1 MAYNK
6 DSIVDYLKSNKQAAD
21 FRSRQHLWAM
31 LDPREIYTGSFEQ
44 NKQLLESMR
53 IGEYSHKSPKLD
65 FFDKKI
71 NFGEDIFAVVISDS
85 NVKIE
90 STLSVTSIEVIPSQK
105 VNLFKVN
112 KDQFGLFP
120 IHLMDNNNLST
131 SGYFALLPDNDK
143 VFARWLPVA
152 NANYNKRRSIEFPFS
167 MQDKLVDFIDHIYE
181 NQAKYTSEAFE
192 KIDVLGKENLPGL
205 LFDAAVSIG
214 IISVSLFNA
223 PLGGALALDFF
234 FPMATKYL
242 FKFFGYFL
250 EAAIADLP
258 DDWPVEEKRKL
269 ELFLV
274 DIPSLASL
282 PFSFILGNKISAK
295 INRGAKK
302 EYENICETIK
312 TMKKINETAAW
323 IFSEKKLIDNEKV
336 RNVATIVTSKIGS
349 SVSSISMICLTEKNK
364 NK

>member
-1 MAYNK
+1 M
-6 DSIVDYLKSNKQAAD
+6 
-21 FRSRQHLWAM
+21 
-31 LDPREIYTGSFEQ
+31 
-44 NKQLLESMR
+44 
-53 IGEYSHKSPKLD
+53 
-65 FFDKKI
+65 
-71 NFGEDIFAVVISDS
+71 
-85 NVKIE
+85 KIE
-90 STLSVTSIEVIPSQK
+90 NTLSVTSIEVIPSQK

-167 MQDKLVDFIDHIYE
+167 MKDKLVDFLDHIYE
-181 NQAKYTSEAFE
+181 NRAKYTSEAFE
-192 KIDVLGKENLPGL
+192 KIINEDVLGKENLLGL
-205 LFDAAVSIG
+205 LFDTSVSIG

-250 EAAIADLP
+250 KAAIADLP
-258 DDWPVEEKRKL
+258 DDWPIEEKRKL

-282 PFSFILGNKISAK
+282 PFSFILGKKISAK
-295 INRGAKK
+295 KK
-302 EYENICETIK
+302 YEDICETIK
-312 TMKKINETAAW
+312 IMKKLMKRQHG
-323 IFSEKKLIDNEKV
+323 FFQKKN
-336 RNVATIVTSKIGS
+336 
-349 SVSSISMICLTEKNK
+349 
-364 NK
+364 